1 MRNLSVR
8 TVQQCTALRLG
19 LFIIPRCIY
28 QVKMPI
34 EEGAKMYYTELE
46 MKQTLEAGD
55 KILLDKPELN
65 EMLPE
70 DVLDRRDK
78 GESNAVNG

>member
-1 MRNLSVR
+1 MFRGMIHILISLI
-8 TVQQCTALRLG
+8 LRLK
-19 LFIIPRCIY
+19 INKIC
-28 QVKMPI
+28 KNN
-34 EEGAKMYYTELE
+34 TELE
-46 MKQTLEAGD
+46 MKQTLEAGE